1 MFVTFYSVINL
12 SLNIIYLQILFSV
25 AYLYFLFSGSLFRDN
40 MKEKRDY
47 TIYKNMEV
55 TMRYALQ
62 SLKPADNKP
71 AIHIT

>member
-1 MFVTFYSVINL
+1 
-12 SLNIIYLQILFSV
+12 
-25 AYLYFLFSGSLFRDN
+25 
-40 MKEKRDY
+40 MKEKKRDY

-62 SLKPADNKP
+62 SLKPADNKH